1 MNHYHYFNFTEP
13 TIYVTN
19 AKPGPITLINLPLTS
34 YTGFLEY
41 GKKRIFQNKRK
52 EEALIQGATKRIIY
66 QQYPFQSI

>member
-34 YTGFLEY
+34 YTGLEY
-41 GKKRIFQNKRK
+41 GEKRIFQNKRK
-52 EEALIQGATKRIIY
+52 EEALIQGATKRII
-66 QQYPFQSI
+66 